1 MNVPRVVVATRPT
14 PLQHVIERHGTAGQ
28 ARFFLAA
35 RGQSLDDLQRWDT
48 EQQSALALVDGIIPL
63 DWRRT
68 YVQRRDLD
76 RFLFEPDDI
85 VIALG
90 QDGLV
95 ANLAKYLDGQ
105 PVIGINPSPAAF
117 DGVLVPHAPGAAG
130 PLLRAVAAGAAT
142 FEERTMVRASL
153 DDGQELQA
161 LNEVFIGHWS
171 HQSARYR
178 ISVGERVERQSSSGL
193 IAATGTGST
202 GWARSIHG
210 MRHSRLALPRPTDP
224 KLVFFVREAFPS
236 RATGVQ
242 IQEGMVDAGQPLTVY
257 SEMDDGGVVF
267 GDGIEQDRLEFT
279 WGARLEVRCA
289 SRRLRLVRAASRYN

>member
-14 PLQHVIERHGTAGQ
+14 ALQRVIERHGTAGQ
-28 ARFFLAA
+28 ARFYLAG
-35 RGQSLDDLQRWDT
+35 RGQSLEDLQRWDA
-48 EQQSALALVDGIIPL
+48 EQESALALVDAAIPL
-63 DWRRT
+63 DWRRA

-85 VIALG
+85 VIAIG

-105 PVIGINPSPAAF
+105 PVIGVNPSPAAF
-117 DGVLVPHAPGAAG
+117 DGVLVPHAPLQAG
-130 PLLRAVAAGAAT
+130 PLMRAVAAGAVT
-142 FEERTMVRASL
+142 FEERTMVRAAL
-153 DDGQELQA
+153 DDGQQLQA

-178 ISVGERVERQSSSGL
+178 ITVGDSIERQSSSGV

-210 MRHSRLALPRPTDP
+210 MRHSSLSLPRPTDP
-224 KLVFFVREAFPS
+224 QLVFFVREAFPS

-242 IQEGMVDAGQPLTVY
+242 IQEGVVSAAQPLTIY

-267 GDGIEQDRLEFT
+267 GDGIEQDRVEFP
-279 WGARLEVRCA
+279 WGSRLEVSCA
-289 SRRLRLVRAASRYN
+289 SRTLRLARAISL

>member
-14 PLQHVIERHGTAGQ
+14 ALQRVIERHGTAGQ
-28 ARFFLAA
+28 ARFFLAG
-35 RGQSLDDLQRWDT
+35 RGQSLEDLQRWDA
-48 EQQSALALVDGIIPL
+48 EQESALAKVDAAIPL
-63 DWRRT
+63 DWRRA

-85 VIALG
+85 VVALG

-105 PVIGINPSPAAF
+105 PVIGVNPSPAAF
-117 DGVLVPHAPGAAG
+117 DGVLVPHAPLQAG

-142 FEERTMVRASL
+142 FEDRTMVRAAL
-153 DDGQELQA
+153 DDGQQLQA

-178 ISVGERVERQSSSGL
+178 ISAGDNIERQSSSGL

-210 MRHSRLALPRPTDP
+210 MRHSGLALPRPTDP
-224 KLVFFVREAFPS
+224 RLVFFVREAFPS

-242 IQEGMVDAGQPLTVY
+242 IQEGMVDAGQSLTIF

-267 GDGIEQDRLEFT
+267 GDGIEQDRLEFP
-279 WGARLEVRCA
+279 WGSRLEVGCA
-289 SRRLRLVRAASRYN
+289 SRTLRLVRAISL